1 MTSTG
6 RRPPEPQVPAVLD
19 EDEDR
24 RTYNSFIILGS
35 MRSGTTLLAQCLNAH
50 PELVVPDETDF
61 IIPTAFLIDRIPDE
75 VLGRRL
81 VTELI
86 CGSARYADS
95 IGRYLTPD
103 RVREVVESA
112 EYTVPG
118 VIVSLY
124 NEVARAAGVRVAG
137 DKSPND
143 LQFMRILLD
152 NRLFMFV
159 KVIHIVR
166 DVRDVMVSMHKLG
179 WIPRLRYGYPRF
191 WSTDN
196 IFASNR
202 LQGSDERYHF
212 LRYEDL
218 VRDPE
223 TELAA
228 CCAHLGVEFDPAMV
242 DVERRQQASNHP
254 DLPHHARTF
263 GAIDQAGIGAY
274 REVFDDEALAHAER
288 LGAEGLRRFGYL
300 P

>member
-1 MTSTG
+1 MAALL
-6 RRPPEPQVPAVLD
+6 PEPPVPAVLQ
-19 EDEDR
+19 EDEDL

-50 PELVVPDETDF
+50 PQLVVPDETDF
-61 IIPTAFLIDRIPDE
+61 LVPAAFLVDRIPDP

-81 VTELI
+81 VSELI

-95 IGRYLTPD
+95 IGRYVPPA
-103 RVREVVESA
+103 RVWEIVHSA
-112 EYTVPG
+112 SYDAPSI
-118 VIVSLY
+118 IVSLY
-124 NEVARAAGVRVAG
+124 HEVARVAGVPVAG

-143 LQFMRILLD
+143 LQFLRVLVD
-152 NRLFMFV
+152 SRLFMFV

-166 DVRDVMVSMHKLG
+166 DARDVMVSMHKLG
-179 WIPRLRYGYPRF
+179 WIPFLRYGYPRF
-191 WSTDN
+191 WSSDN
-196 IFASNR
+196 IFANNR
-202 LQGSDERYHF
+202 LQGSEERYHL

-228 CCAHLGVEFDPAMV
+228 CCAHLGVEFDPAMI
-242 DVERRQQASNHP
+242 DVERRKVASNHP

-274 REVFDDEALAHAER
+274 QDAFDDEELAHAER

-300 P
+300 G

>member
-1 MTSTG
+1 MAD
-6 RRPPEPQVPAVLD
+6 RVDEPPVPAVLE
-19 EDEDR
+19 EDEER
-24 RTYNSFIILGS
+24 RTYNSFVILGS

-50 PELVVPDETDF
+50 PQLAVPDETDF
-61 IIPTAFLIDRIPDE
+61 IVPTAFLMDRIHDPA
-75 VLGRRL
+75 LGRRL
-81 VTELI
+81 VSELI

-95 IGRYLTPD
+95 IGRFVPPE
-103 RVREVVESA
+103 RVWEIVHGA
-112 EYTVPG
+112 PYDMPT

-124 NEVARAAGVRVAG
+124 HEVARVAGVPVAG

-152 NRLFMFV
+152 NGLFNFV

-166 DVRDVMVSMHKLG
+166 DVRDVMVSMYKLG

-191 WSTDN
+191 WSADN

-202 LQGSDERYHF
+202 LQGSEARYHF

-228 CCAHLGVEFDPAMV
+228 CCAHLGVDFDPAMV
-242 DVERRQQASNHP
+242 DVERRRVASNHP

-263 GAIDQAGIGAY
+263 GAIDQAGIGAF
-274 REVFDDEALAHAER
+274 RDAFDAESLAHVER
-288 LGAEGLRRFGYL
+288 LGAEGLHRFGYL
-300 P
+300 G

>member
-1 MTSTG
+1 MAA
-6 RRPPEPQVPAVLD
+6 PPEPRVPAVLQ
-19 EDEDR
+19 EDEDL

-50 PELVVPDETDF
+50 PQLVVPDETDF
-61 IIPTAFLIDRIPDE
+61 IIPTAFLVDRIPDP

-81 VTELI
+81 VSELI
-86 CGSARYADS
+86 CGSARYAES
-95 IGRYLTPD
+95 IGAFIPPA
-103 RVREVVESA
+103 RVWEVVHAAS
-112 EYTVPG
+112 YDVPSI
-118 VIVSLY
+118 IVSLY
-124 NEVARAAGVRVAG
+124 NEVARVAGVAVAG

-152 NRLFMFV
+152 QRLFRFV

-191 WSTDN
+191 WSSDN
-196 IFASNR
+196 IFANNR
-202 LQGSDERYHF
+202 LQGSEERYHL

-223 TELAA
+223 TELAT
-228 CCAHLGVEFDPAMV
+228 CCAHLGVEYDPAMV
-242 DVERRQQASNHP
+242 DVERRKAASNHP

-263 GAIDQAGIGAY
+263 GTIDQAGIGAY
-274 REVFDDEALAHAER
+274 KVAFDDEELAHAER
-288 LGAEGLRRFGYL
+288 LGAEGLHRFGYL
-300 P
+300 G

>member
-1 MTSTG
+1 MTD
-6 RRPPEPQVPAVLD
+6 PLPEPAVPAVLH
-19 EDEDR
+19 EEEEL
-24 RTYNSFIILGS
+24 RTYNSFVILGS

-50 PELVVPDETDF
+50 PQLVVPDETDF
-61 IIPTAFLIDRIPDE
+61 IIPTAFLVDRIPDP

-81 VTELI
+81 VSELI
-86 CGSARYADS
+86 CGSARYAES
-95 IGRYLTPD
+95 IGRYVPPA
-103 RVREVVESA
+103 RVWEIVHTA
-112 EYTVPG
+112 AYDVPSI
-118 VIVSLY
+118 IVSLY
-124 NEVARAAGVRVAG
+124 NEVARVSGVPLAG

-191 WSTDN
+191 WSSDN
-196 IFASNR
+196 IFANNR
-202 LQGSDERYHF
+202 LQGSEERYHL

-223 TELAA
+223 AELAA
-228 CCAHLGVEFDPAMV
+228 CCAHLGVDFDPAMI
-242 DVERRQQASNHP
+242 DVERRKGASNHP

-274 REVFDDEALAHAER
+274 KDAFDADELAHAER
-288 LGAEGLRRFGYL
+288 LGAEGLARFGYL
-300 P
+300 G